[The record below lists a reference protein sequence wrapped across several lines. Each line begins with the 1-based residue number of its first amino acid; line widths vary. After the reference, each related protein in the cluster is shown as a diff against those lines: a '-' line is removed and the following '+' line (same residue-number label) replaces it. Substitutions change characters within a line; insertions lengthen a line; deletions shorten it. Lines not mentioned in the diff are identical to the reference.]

1 MFAIARF
8 ILCRLLP
15 VRPPVGRIKSWGT
28 ARTFQRCERDLTWNA
43 AGRRGRGRA
52 CSRALPD
59 RARSRAG
66 GAWTGGGRA
75 GIIVDGVGDRRD
87 HQDHGDDRRG
97 NGPGAPS
104 TFCRTI
110 SVGVAVAHVAHRCYS
125 SSTQRASTAAVP
137 ARLLSAQNRWPASHW
152 NEWPASSESSDSER
166 HILESNGQW
175 GVTPPFAVNTFAAC
189 REWKN
194 LLLYRCIGPSL
205 APGTPQSPGQLNTG
219 DNPYRASAGRSG
231 YSGGRTA
238 PYITKQDGDS
248 VPPGCYW
255 MMVIKLRDQIDLLPG
270 SSSGKADD
278 MGIAGCLAVLDRS
291 RP

>member
-15 VRPPVGRIKSWGT
+15 VRPPVGRSKSWGT

-43 AGRRGRGRA
+43 AGSRGRGRA

-75 GIIVDGVGDRRD
+75 GITVDGVGDRRD

-110 SVGVAVAHVAHRCYS
+110 SAGVAVAHVALRCYS
-125 SSTQRASTAAVP
+125 SSTQRASTTAVP
-137 ARLLSAQNRWPASHW
+137 ARLLSAQNRWPAS
-152 NEWPASSESSDSER
+152 SESPESER
-166 HILESNGQW
+166 HIVESNGQW
-175 GVTPPFAVNTFAAC
+175 GVTPAFCLSAPLH
-189 REWKN
+189 R
-194 LLLYRCIGPSL
+194 RL
-205 APGTPQSPGQLNTG
+205 AE
-219 DNPYRASAGRSG
+219 
-231 YSGGRTA
+231 
-238 PYITKQDGDS
+238 
-248 VPPGCYW
+248 
-255 MMVIKLRDQIDLLPG
+255 
-270 SSSGKADD
+270 SGKTYCFTAA
-278 MGIAGCLAVLDRS
+278 IALPWPQERRKVPVSLTPR
-291 RP
+291 